1 MVDFTSI
8 GESDLLLMYHIFYR
22 VKQLT
27 DEEECCICM
36 DGKAD
41 LILPCAHSF
50 CQKCI
55 DKWYVPAVSP
65 VFFSVRLSFR
75 EHAHVSLAIC
85 VL

>member
-1 MVDFTSI
+1 MKTCMS
-8 GESDLLLMYHIFYR
+8 SLLVWPCR

-55 DKWYVPAVSP
+55 DKWQDFGVK
-65 VFFSVRLSFR
+65 LK
-75 EHAHVSLAIC
+75 
-85 VL
+85 